1 MDLFYACALY
11 VGILYVSLSLTI
23 YLVHKHKAKAH
34 GTTGI
39 HDLPPGKTGYWPIIG
54 ETLDYFMAGR
64 NDTPGKF
71 VTDRTSRYSSDVFR
85 TSLLGVGKNVA
96 VFCGASGNKFLFS
109 SESKYVTGWWP
120 RSIKMV
126 AEFPD
131 PDSVD
136 GYSTDDSSAKIRRFI
151 LEFVR
156 PEALQRYIPIMDS
169 MAKQHLEA
177 DWAPYEEVRAFPLLM
192 KYTFALSCRFLM
204 GIQDPTFVTRLG
216 NMFALVSSGIL
227 SVPINFPG
235 TAHYKAIQAG
245 KSIRFDL
252 LPIIKRRKRE
262 IMENKDTA
270 VAKDLLSKML
280 LAEDENGRPVMKETE
295 IGNTIISKLLASQDS
310 SSTTIMF
317 VVKYLAEYPDV
328 YKQVWKEQKEI
339 ARSKGRDELL
349 NWEDVQK
356 MRYSWMVA
364 CEVLRLSPPG
374 PGAFRRVITDFSYS
388 GFTIPKGW
396 KAHWNVYSTHLN
408 PRYFPDPEKFDPSR
422 FEGRGPA
429 PFTFVPFGG
438 GPRMCPGKE
447 YARVQILVFMHNLV
461 IKFRWKKAIP
471 DEKII
476 YNPLP
481 VPASGLPIHI
491 EPRI

>member
-71 VTDRTSRYSSDVFR
+71 VTDRT
-85 TSLLGVGKNVA
+85 
-96 VFCGASGNKFLFS
+96 S

-270 VAKDLLSKML
+270 VAKDLL
-280 LAEDENGRPVMKETE
+280 
-295 IGNTIISKLLASQDS
+295 QDS

-438 GPRMCPGKE
+438 GPHR
-447 YARVQILVFMHNLV
+447 RFDI
-461 IKFRWKKAIP
+461 
-471 DEKII
+471 
-476 YNPLP
+476 
-481 VPASGLPIHI
+481 
-491 EPRI
+491 

>member
-1 MDLFYACALY
+1 MDLFYTCALY
-11 VGILYVSLSLTI
+11 LAILFVSLSLTI
-23 YLVHKHKAKAH
+23 YLIGKHKAKAH
-34 GTTGI
+34 GTTGLL
-39 HDLPPGKTGYWPIIG
+39 DLPPGQTGYWPIIR
-54 ETLDYFMAGR
+54 ETLDFFMAGR
-64 NDTPGKF
+64 NGTPGKF

-109 SESKYVTGWWP
+109 GESKYVTWWWP
-120 RSIKMV
+120 RSVRMV

-136 GYSTDDSSAKIRRFI
+136 GYPTDDSFAKTRRFI

-156 PEALQRYIPIMDS
+156 PEALQRYLPIMDS

-177 DWAPYEEVRAFPLLM
+177 DWAPYEEVRVFPLLM
-192 KYTFALSCRFLM
+192 KYTFALSSRLLM
-204 GIQDPTFVTRLG
+204 GNQDPTFITRLG
-216 NMFALVSSGIL
+216 HMFELVASGML

-235 TAHYKAIQAG
+235 TARYKAIQAG
-245 KSIRFDL
+245 KSIRFVL
-252 LPIIKRRKRE
+252 LPIIKRRKKE

-280 LAEDENGRPVMKETE
+280 LAEDENGQPVMTESE
-295 IGNTIISKLLASQDS
+295 IGNTIIAKFLASQAT
-310 SSTTIMF
+310 SSTTITF

-328 YKQVWKEQKEI
+328 YEQVWKEQMEI
-339 ARSKGRDELL
+339 ARSKGPDELL
-349 NWEDVQK
+349 NWEDIQK

-364 CEVLRLSPPG
+364 CEVMRLSPPV

-396 KAHWNVYSTHLN
+396 KTHWNVYSTHLDH
-408 PRYFPDPEKFDPSR
+408 RYFPDPEKFDPSR
-422 FEGRGPA
+422 FQGRGPA

-438 GPRMCPGKE
+438 GPHMCPGKE

-476 YNPLP
+476 YKPLP
-481 VPASGLPIHI
+481 VPASDLPIRI
-491 EPRI
+491 EPCI